1 MKVLRELRRNQARES
16 TLGDGV
22 FVSQHLTNRLQHVRQ
37 QLTFSYDQEL
47 PQQTAP
53 QICRGGKLPVPN
65 TDRVRRILAALE
77 AAVTP
82 EEMNLPGYRFHG
94 LQGKPKRYAVD
105 ASGNYRIT
113 FGFDGTAAVD
123 VDIEDYH

>member
-1 MKVLRELRRNQARES
+1 MIRSYRSKPLRRFAEEGNAS
-16 TLGDGV
+16 
-22 FVSQHLTNRLQHVRQ
+22 
-37 QLTFSYDQEL
+37 
-47 PQQTAP
+47 
-53 QICRGGKLPVPN
+53 KLPVAN

-94 LQGKPKRYAVD
+94 LQGKPRRYAVD

-113 FGFDGTAAVD
+113 FGFDGTDAVD

>member
-1 MKVLRELRRNQARES
+1 MIRSYRSKPLRRFAEEGNAS
-16 TLGDGV
+16 
-22 FVSQHLTNRLQHVRQ
+22 
-37 QLTFSYDQEL
+37 
-47 PQQTAP
+47 
-53 QICRGGKLPVPN
+53 KLPVPN

-113 FGFDGTAAVD
+113 FGFDGTDAVD

>member
-1 MKVLRELRRNQARES
+1 MIRSYRSKPLRKFAEE
-16 TLGDGV
+16 GDA
-22 FVSQHLTNRLQHVRQ
+22 S
-37 QLTFSYDQEL
+37 
-47 PQQTAP
+47 
-53 QICRGGKLPVPN
+53 KLPVPN
-65 TDRVRRILAALE
+65 VDRVRRILAALA

-113 FGFDGTAAVD
+113 FGFEGTDAVD
-123 VDIEDYH
+123 IDIEDYH